1 MTHGTMLGI
10 EATRS
15 GTRPTPNYPGPD
27 YDLTTGIQS
36 TIEYFRHSSDVGLRL
51 DT

>member
-15 GTRPTPNYPGPD
+15 GTRPTPNYPGPPPKAEPA
-27 YDLTTGIQS
+27 GGVNG
-36 TIEYFRHSSDVGLRL
+36 VGASPTMRE
-51 DT
+51 DP